1 MSPSQRSG
9 RVVVIAMA
17 CLGMAVSL
25 ALGQEPAEAQKVEIP
40 ATATTLEGIPTVRID
55 SAQAGATR
63 RLLSGAEASKDRLTV
78 TVVNGQFYWASR
90 LNDKIS
96 YVEHVD
102 LGLGSVTWWGEL
114 RIAGG
119 KQRTTGKKL
128 LLRFAATSQGVR
140 DAHRSG
146 VAASM

>member
-1 MSPSQRSG
+1 MWPSQRSSG
-9 RVVVIAMA
+9 VFVIAIA
-17 CLGMAVSL
+17 CLGMAVSIS
-25 ALGQEPAEAQKVEIP
+25 LGQEPAKAQTVEIP
-40 ATATTLEGIPTVRID
+40 ETATTLEGIPTVRID

-78 TVVNGQFYWASR
+78 TVVNGQFYWTSRGNRPLRLSSSGVFTYLSSEPGQYIRLTR

-114 RIAGG
+114 RIAVG
-119 KQRTTGKKL
+119 K
-128 LLRFAATSQGVR
+128 
-140 DAHRSG
+140 
-146 VAASM
+146 